1 MWFHFYLNRNKL
13 LEPLS
18 DDESDSEEEERAV
31 SSLPVWY
38 KKRSTNFRSRDVSD
52 YEEIES
58 LAGSVASSKSDF
70 EEIQSLKV
78 RYWLLLEI
86 LIFYGS
92 ENWHESKI
100 SLKP

>member
-1 MWFHFYLNRNKL
+1 MTKKNLSLLLFLNRNKL

-18 DDESDSEEEERAV
+18 DDESDSEEDERAV

-78 RYWLLLEI
+78 RY
-86 LIFYGS
+86 
-92 ENWHESKI
+92 
-100 SLKP
+100 